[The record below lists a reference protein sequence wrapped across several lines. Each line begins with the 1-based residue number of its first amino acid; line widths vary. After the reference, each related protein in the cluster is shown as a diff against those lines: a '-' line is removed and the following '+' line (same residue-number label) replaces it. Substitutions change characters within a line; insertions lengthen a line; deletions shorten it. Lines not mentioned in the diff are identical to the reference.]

1 MPLKNSIF
9 FLVTYRYNRGTM
21 KKYLLLVVFFLTV
34 FLPAFSHAT
43 SVRSINLKELVNA
56 SEYVFK
62 GTILS
67 KDTTHEN
74 GLFATYYTAAVL
86 DCIKCPT
93 IPENNRIVWKQIAEG
108 EYTLNGERIRQN
120 FRFPTYQVGNTS
132 LFFLSEPHP
141 KTGLTAPVGL
151 YQGVFEVKTENG
163 QETIPQ
169 LKKRLPQ
176 LQKGLSKQDKFLR
189 FQLNAAT
196 DDQSYDHFRSMI
208 ETAKD

>member
-1 MPLKNSIF
+1 MKKYF
-9 FLVTYRYNRGTM
+9 FLVVFA
-21 KKYLLLVVFFLTV
+21 LVLIASV
-34 FLPAFSHAT
+34 SSRAT

-67 KDTTHEN
+67 KNTVEEQ
-74 GLFATYYTAAVL
+74 GLFATYYTASVL

-93 IPENNRIVWKQIAEG
+93 TPENNRIVWKQIAEG

-120 FRFPTYQVGNTS
+120 FRFPTYQVGDTS

-169 LKKRLPQ
+169 LKNRLPQ
-176 LQKGLSKQDKFLR
+176 LSKGLKNSKQDKFLR

-196 DDQSYDHFRSMI
+196 DDQSYDHFRSLI
-208 ETAKD
+208 EAARD

>member
-1 MPLKNSIF
+1 
-9 FLVTYRYNRGTM
+9 M
-21 KKYLLLVVFFLTV
+21 KKYFLLVIFSLILAASVS
-34 FLPAFSHAT
+34 SHAT

-67 KDTTHEN
+67 KDTVEEN
-74 GLFATYYTAAVL
+74 GWFATCYTASVL

-93 IPENNRIVWKQIAEG
+93 TPENNRIVWKQIAEG

-120 FRFPTYQVGNTS
+120 FRFPTYQVGDTS

-169 LKKRLPQ
+169 LKNRLPQ
-176 LQKGLSKQDKFLR
+176 LSKGLKNSKQDKFLR

-196 DDQSYDHFRSMI
+196 DDQSYDHFRSLI
-208 ETAKD
+208 EAARD